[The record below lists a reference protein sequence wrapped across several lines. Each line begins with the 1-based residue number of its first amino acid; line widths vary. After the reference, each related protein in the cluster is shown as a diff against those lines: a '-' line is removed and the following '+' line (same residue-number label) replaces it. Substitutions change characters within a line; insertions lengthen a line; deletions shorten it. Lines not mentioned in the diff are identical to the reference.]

1 MAYDGGQEQQENLIM
16 VKLMSE
22 GNLPAP
28 TFDLDSWASN
38 YEGVSSHLKT
48 CHPF

>member
-1 MAYDGGQEQQENLIM
+1 MELTN
-16 VKLMSE
+16 E

-48 CHPF
+48 HHHL